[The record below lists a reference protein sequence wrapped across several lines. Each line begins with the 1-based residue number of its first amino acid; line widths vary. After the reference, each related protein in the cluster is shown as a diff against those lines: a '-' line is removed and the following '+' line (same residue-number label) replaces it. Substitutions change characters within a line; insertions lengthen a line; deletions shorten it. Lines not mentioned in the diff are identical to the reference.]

1 MDMFGKKPTMKDQ
14 VRNNDRQLRKAGR
27 DVERDRR
34 ELEQEEKKLEAE
46 IKKLAKSPGN
56 KDAVRVLAKQLVM
69 VRKQKSRSYA
79 AASRITGISCQ
90 QKAMG
95 ANMKLADS
103 MQAATKT
110 MASMNSL
117 MKPEDVA
124 QNMRNFE
131 KAAAQLNMSEE
142 VVNDTLDDILNESG
156 DEEEGDAIVNQV
168 LEEIGIEMGSAVRGA
183 PAPSQQ
189 TLGDTEKSSSSMT
202 DDQLMESLAKL
213 RAM

>member
-1 MDMFGKKPTMKDQ
+1 MSVFGKKTTVKDQ
-14 VRNNDRQLRKAGR
+14 IRANDKQLRKAGR

-34 ELEQEEKKLEAE
+34 ELEREEKKLEAE
-46 IKKLAKSPGN
+46 IKKLAKTPGN
-56 KDAVRVLAKQLVM
+56 KDAVRTLAKQLVS
-69 VRKQKSRSYA
+69 VRKQKARSYA
-79 AASRITGISCQ
+79 ASSRITGISCQ

-95 ANMKLADS
+95 ANVKLADS
-103 MQAATKT
+103 MAATTKT
-110 MASMNSL
+110 MASMNRL

-168 LEEIGIEMGSAVRGA
+168 LEEIGIEIGGAVRGA
-183 PAPSQQ
+183 PAPAADS
-189 TLGDTEKSSSSMT
+189 LAAEKTSTMT